1 MIVQALMVLRP
12 DAKWTLTGLEL
23 SGLEWHDDISTR
35 PTDDEINTKV
45 AELEAAEPLRLLR
58 VERNSRIIETD
69 WWASSD
75 VTMTSDQ
82 ASYRQS
88 LRDITKTYQSLD
100 KVVWPTKPE

>member
-1 MIVQALMVLRP
+1 MIDKSLEALRP
-12 DAKWTLTGLEL
+12 NAKWTLTGTEL

-58 VERNSRIIETD
+58 VERNARITETD

-75 VTMTSDQ
+75 LTMTSDQ
-82 ASYRQS
+82 TTYRQA

-100 KVVWPTKPE
+100 DVVWPTKP